1 MVLKIGFNQCFPR
14 NTATFSFIFP
24 TGTLEYLPP
33 DSSPTLAE
41 QKSAL
46 SLHANTSKVSKVSKH
61 GAYRPQK
68 LRGLLGTVRRGY
80 GGGGEGDYIPIATL
94 SPPE

>member
-1 MVLKIGFNQCFPR
+1 MFVFEHQFSLWDVCVLALILIMGCLF
-14 NTATFSFIFP
+14 FSVN
-24 TGTLEYLPP
+24 YL
-33 DSSPTLAE
+33 
-41 QKSAL
+41 
-46 SLHANTSKVSKVSKH
+46 SKH

-68 LRGLLGTVRRGY
+68 LLGLLGKGGRGY